1 MKLSVIVPVYNEA
14 LQLETVVHGLMRSP
28 CPLEREWLFVN
39 DCSTD
44 GSAEILT
51 RLAAQYPAMRVIQ
64 QPHNMGKGAAAIRG
78 FTEATGDIL
87 MIQDADF
94 EYDPDDVPSLLAPIL
109 AGKADVVYGSRFKK
123 SAPQIHRTFHY
134 FVNRFLTVVS
144 NVLSG
149 LYLTDMETCYKV
161 FRAPLV
167 KGMRLRSQRFG
178 IEVELTAYVAK
189 SPARVHELPIAYYP
203 RTQLQGKK
211 INWRDG
217 VAALWHLVHFN
228 LLVKPEQAFHVA
240 PAALLPTPGPWGR
253 TPAAPMGV
261 ISES

>member
-1 MKLSVIVPVYNEA
+1 MKLSVVVPVYNEA
-14 LQLETVVHGLMRSP
+14 RQLETVVHGLMRSP
-28 CPLEREWLFVN
+28 CPLSREWLFVN

-44 GSAEILT
+44 ASAEILA
-51 RLAAQYPAMRVIQ
+51 RLAAQYPDMRVIQ
-64 QPHNMGKGAAAIRG
+64 QPHNMGKGAAAVRG
-78 FTEATGDIL
+78 FSEATGDIL

-94 EYDPDDVPSLLAPIL
+94 EYDPDDVPALLAPIL

-134 FVNRFLTVVS
+134 FVNRFLTVLS

-149 LYLTDMETCYKV
+149 LYLTDMETCYKI

-189 SPARVHELPIAYYP
+189 TPARVHELPISYYP
-203 RTQLQGKK
+203 RTHLQGKK

-228 LLVKPEQAFHVA
+228 WLVSPAQAFHVA
-240 PAALLPTPGPWGR
+240 PDSLLPTPGPWGR
-253 TPAAPMGV
+253 TPALPMEA
-261 ISES
+261 ISE